1 MNIYAIGD
9 LHLSLNGKVDK
20 PMDIF
25 GLVWENHVEVMKEH
39 WDQTVREEDVVLLCG
54 DLSWALKL
62 PEAMD
67 DLDFIHDRPG
77 KKIIIKG
84 NHDLWWTSIKKLNAL
99 YEDMYFLQNDFYPLG
114 SVAIAGSR
122 GWLCPGGE
130 EFTKQDMKIYER
142 ELMRMESSLQA
153 AFLAGY
159 GKNKGAEIIVMM
171 HYPPTNEFLEDSG
184 FTELFHEYGVKKVV
198 YGHIHGMMNHS
209 KSLKGEKEGISYSL
223 VSFDYVEGK
232 LEKII

>member
-1 MNIYAIGD
+1 MSIYAIGD
-9 LHLSLNGKVDK
+9 LHLSLNCKVDK

-25 GLVWENHVEVMKEH
+25 GLVWENHVEVLKED
-39 WDQTVREEDVVLLCG
+39 WDQKVQEEDVVLLCG

-67 DLDFIHDRPG
+67 DLDFVHDRPG
-77 KKIIIKG
+77 KKIVIKG

-99 YEDMYFLQNDFYPLG
+99 YEDMYFLQNDFYPLKD
-114 SVAIAGSR
+114 VAIAGSR

-130 EFTKQDMKIYER
+130 EFTKQDLKIYER

-159 GKNKGAEIIVMM
+159 GKGNEKELIVMM
-171 HYPPTNEFLEDSG
+171 HYPPTNELLEDSG
-184 FTELFHEYGVKKVV
+184 FTKLFKEYGVRKAV
-198 YGHIHGMMNHS
+198 YGHVHGMTNHM
-209 KSLKGEKEGISYSL
+209 KSLRGERDGIAYSL
-223 VSFDYVEGK
+223 VSFDYLEGK
-232 LEKII
+232 LEKVL